1 MTREGLSCGW
11 CEDPTYDHQHYAVLV
26 REHRKLL
33 GRLTPSGTCT
43 QRKIHAAI
51 LSKARAT
58 EIAASINSEGNF
70 VATVIP
76 F

>member
-1 MTREGLSCGW
+1 MARGGLTCSW
-11 CEDPTYDHQHYAVLV
+11 CEDPQPDHQHYAVLV
-26 REHRKLL
+26 REGGKLL

-51 LSKARAT
+51 LSQARAT
-58 EIAASINSEGNF
+58 EVAASINSEGNF